1 MYRCTVASVHRP
13 VLSRQCGL
21 LQATQQEERQRRGE
35 ALAGKMWLSL
45 DREAEN
51 PCEAQLTYLF
61 EVNKGN
67 KSSIKYLTNTDT
79 SRRILILMR
88 TLRFLMMRMMMQPLK
103 TRRTQTGSLLSGRR
117 QILMM
122 PSRTSLTNITQITQR
137 SWTVDSGY
145 LSFNIAFTLSSYW
158 SFFKIILCFYM
169 LIFIWSLVPVIKISY
184 CHTFNCFPR
193 LHWHPPKQGR
203 RRIIFITGTSIFMYF
218 HINAKGFLST
228 PARAWNLYPAGFE
241 HSWREKIFLE
251 PNIMSVSG

>member
-1 MYRCTVASVHRP
+1 MYTGQCTPACTQSP
-13 VLSRQCGL
+13 VRAPPGN
-21 LQATQQEERQRRGE
+21 TTRGDRGE

-67 KSSIKYLTNTDT
+67 KWSIRDLTNTDT

-88 TLRFLMMRMMMQPLK
+88 TLRVLMMRMMIQPLK

-184 CHTFNCFPR
+184 CHTFNYFPR
-193 LHWHPPKQGR
+193 LHWHLTPTQTRKAEDYIHHGN
-203 RRIIFITGTSIFMYF
+203 
-218 HINAKGFLST
+218 INIHVF
-228 PARAWNLYPAGFE
+228 PY
-241 HSWREKIFLE
+241 
-251 PNIMSVSG
+251 

>member
-1 MYRCTVASVHRP
+1 MYSGQCTPACTQSP
-13 VLSRQCGL
+13 VRAPPGN
-21 LQATQQEERQRRGE
+21 TTRGDRERDRGE

-67 KSSIKYLTNTDT
+67 KSLIKYLTNTDT

-145 LSFNIAFTLSSYW
+145 LSFNIAFTLSSY
-158 SFFKIILCFYM
+158 
-169 LIFIWSLVPVIKISY
+169 
-184 CHTFNCFPR
+184 
-193 LHWHPPKQGR
+193 
-203 RRIIFITGTSIFMYF
+203 
-218 HINAKGFLST
+218 
-228 PARAWNLYPAGFE
+228 
-241 HSWREKIFLE
+241 
-251 PNIMSVSG
+251 